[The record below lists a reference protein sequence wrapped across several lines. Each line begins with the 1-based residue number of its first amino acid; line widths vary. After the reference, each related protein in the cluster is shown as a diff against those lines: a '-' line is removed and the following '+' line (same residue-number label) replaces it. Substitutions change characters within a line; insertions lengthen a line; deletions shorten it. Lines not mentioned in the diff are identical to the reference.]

1 MANVSI
7 GESAPDFT
15 LRDES
20 NQEVRLSSLRGAP
33 VVLVFYPADFSPICT
48 NELCGIRDDFSAFE
62 AKGAKVF
69 GISRD
74 STWAHKAFKDREGL
88 THSLLADMKGE
99 VARLYGGFRE
109 HVRAQF
115 EGDIALQI
123 HLSPQFLPD
132 FLARRDPITG
142 RLGKWTLGAWMFPLL
157 GLLARFKFLRG
168 TPFDPAGRTAH
179 RLRERAL
186 ITEYEATLM
195 ELLEGLTPERHDLA
209 VAIARIPESIRGFDT
224 VKERHIEEAKA
235 QEAELLAA
243 FRQAP

>member
-74 STWAHKAFKDREGL
+74 STWAHKAFQEREGL
-88 THSLLADMKGE
+88 KHSLLADTKGE
-99 VARLYGGFRE
+99 VARLYGCWNE
-109 HVRAQF
+109 
-115 EGDIALQI
+115 E
-123 HLSPQFLPD
+123 
-132 FLARRDPITG
+132 
-142 RLGKWTLGAWMFPLL
+142 L
-157 GLLARFKFLRG
+157 GLAERLTVVIDAAGVIRYVVHNPPLEARDHK
-168 TPFDPAGRTAH
+168 
-179 RLRERAL
+179 
-186 ITEYEATLM
+186 EA
-195 ELLEGLTPERHDLA
+195 
-209 VAIARIPESIRGFDT
+209 
-224 VKERHIEEAKA
+224 
-235 QEAELLAA
+235 LAA
-243 FRQAP
+243 LA